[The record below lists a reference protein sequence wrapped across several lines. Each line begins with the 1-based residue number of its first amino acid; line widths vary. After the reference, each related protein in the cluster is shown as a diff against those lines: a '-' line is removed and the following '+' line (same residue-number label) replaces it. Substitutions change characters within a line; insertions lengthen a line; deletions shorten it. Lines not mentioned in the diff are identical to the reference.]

1 MKQEETIHLKTDFVS
16 IGGGGGGLS
25 GALTTAKGGARVI
38 VLEKLAAMGGSSSFA
53 EGLFAA
59 ESNMQLERNIDIT
72 RDESFKNHMEFSSWR
87 ANARL
92 VRAFIDKS
100 ANTIDWLQELGVEF
114 IEPGS
119 LYPGASRTWHTIK
132 GFGAALVRT
141 LREHL
146 EAMENVQI
154 LKKTPAKKLVV
165 ENGRISGVIAKN
177 SDGKTLHIETK
188 TVLIADGGFAN
199 SKELLEKY
207 TAAGPN
213 LLPRGNMG
221 KTGDGMLMAWEIGA
235 APHGTDVLQLITP
248 GVKTE
253 KGVTHLKA
261 ALCQPYLWI
270 NQMGERFCDEGLLR
284 FPLVGNAQAN
294 QKNQIMFTVFD
305 ENTKKYLINEGVDY
319 NMGMYIPPKTKLDK
333 LEDSL
338 KDGINDGEVFT
349 ADTIEELADKI
360 EVASQELKATV
371 EEYNQF
377 CEQKH
382 DALFTKKSK
391 YLQPVTVPP
400 FFAIRGYPSMT
411 GTLGGIKINHKTEV
425 LDKDFNIIPGLYAGG
440 NCAGGLYGDTY
451 DASAAGT
458 ALGFAVNSG
467 RMAGENAL
475 KYIGK

>member
-1 MKQEETIHLKTDFVS
+1 MKQEETIHLETDFVS

-59 ESNMQLERNIDIT
+59 ESKMQLERNIDIT

-391 YLQPVTVPP
+391 YLRSVTVPP

-475 KYIGK
+475 KFIGK